1 LQAREIDVIAEKG
14 TSKYLIE
21 CKFGKKQVDTALLD
35 SYVMLYY
42 EAKRSLG
49 VNGLLFVCPTAGMSE
64 HARSNVLN
72 KYRGERIDIIE
83 SHNWV
88 RELER
93 L

>member
-21 CKFGKKQVDTALLD
+21 CKFGRKQIDTALLD

-42 EAKRSLG
+42 NAKRSLA
-49 VNGLLFVCPTAGMSE
+49 VNGLLFVCPSAGMSE
-64 HARSNVLN
+64 HERSNVLA
-72 KYRGERIDIIE
+72 KYPGERIEIIE
-83 SHNWV
+83 SQYML